1 MAKRNSS
8 TETVELDRIS
18 REILKLISRRSE
30 LTISEVI
37 DIIAGMLR
45 VKKYEV
51 ARKLY
56 RLREANLI
64 RFIDPSPPGTILK
77 FLFSLRSFWY
87 WLLVA
92 TVIST
97 NIVIHIPL
105 LTYARYVLGSL
116 FVLYLPG
123 ASLIE
128 LLYPKREHISQL
140 ERLALS
146 IGLSLALTPL
156 VGLILNYTPWGI
168 RLNPI
173 VASLTILTIT
183 LSTGALIR
191 KYTYFKLE
199 MLGGR

>member
-92 TVIST
+92 TVIAT

>member
-92 TVIST
+92 TVIAT

-156 VGLILNYTPWGI
+156 IGLILNYTPWGI